1 MVCGQR
7 ELAGSEGKI
16 DNQRTQPQAK
26 ALFLGFD
33 HERIGGGKTTKIKK
47 LQKGQERQER
57 QERQKKDFWKRKES
71 YEVTDLPTRHLGLV
85 DKL

>member
-33 HERIGGGKTTKIKK
+33 HERIGGGRQQRSKSFKRDKK
-47 LQKGQERQER
+47 E
-57 QERQKKDFWKRKES
+57 KKDRKRNFWKRKES